1 MNFSPSYISGL
12 AILIVSVLELLKI
25 KVIPTD
31 IEPIIVG
38 VASLILLVRR
48 FKKGDLTIYGKIKK
62 HITTLGVKTP
72 YKAT

>member
-48 FKKGDLTIYGKIKK
+48 FRKGDLTIYGKIKK
-62 HITTLGVKTP
+62 
-72 YKAT
+72 